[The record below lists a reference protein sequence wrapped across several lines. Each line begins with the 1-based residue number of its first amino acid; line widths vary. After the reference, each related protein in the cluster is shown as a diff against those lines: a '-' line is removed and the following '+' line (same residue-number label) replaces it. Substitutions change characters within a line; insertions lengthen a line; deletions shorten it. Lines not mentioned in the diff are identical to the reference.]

1 MCITLNPTA
10 YMYLRSPSTKRSKA
24 NIQVTTTTDDKQ
36 IGFPMP
42 YAPIFGTI
50 GAALLLALL
59 VSILTT
65 GILVILKRKR
75 RHDQHIR
82 EYR

>member
-1 MCITLNPTA
+1 MPPA
-10 YMYLRSPSTKRSKA
+10 TKHHMA
-24 NIQVTTTTDDKQ
+24 NIQVTTISDDKQ
-36 IGFPMP
+36 TGFPTS

-75 RHDQHIR
+75 RLVQEDK
-82 EYR
+82 